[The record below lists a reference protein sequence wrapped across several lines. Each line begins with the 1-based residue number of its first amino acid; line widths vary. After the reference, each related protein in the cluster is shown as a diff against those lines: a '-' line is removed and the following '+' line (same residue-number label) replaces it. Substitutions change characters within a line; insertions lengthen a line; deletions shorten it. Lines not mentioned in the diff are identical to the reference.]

1 MKLPPIDEEKVT
13 KLIRKIQE
21 STERLK
27 ELKKLSLEE
36 FLSEKDNYAICEHH
50 LRRALEGVLSLA
62 THILSRLP
70 IEKPKDYTEALIKL
84 GEAKVIPVSF
94 AQKIKGMAG
103 YRNRLVHLYWEVT
116 PEEIYEKLQEIE
128 DFEKFCEYILKY
140 LKSQRNNR
148 DR

>member
-13 KLIRKIQE
+13 KLIREIQE
-21 STERLK
+21 SVERLK

-36 FLSEKDNYAICEHH
+36 FLSDKDNYAICEHH

-70 IEKPKDYTEALIKL
+70 IGKPKDYTEALIKL
-84 GEAKVIPVSF
+84 GEAKVIPFEF

-116 PEEIYEKLQEIE
+116 PKEIYEKLQEIE
-128 DFEKFCEYILKY
+128 DFEKFCAYILKY
-140 LKSQRNNR
+140 LKEKRSEKI
-148 DR
+148 